1 VLETKEVIRKEI
13 LTKLNNQPRVEVLR
27 KSEIIKDKLFSLAEF
42 KKAKFVM
49 LYASM
54 AKEVH
59 TLDMIDE
66 AIGMGKRVVLP
77 LCASRKVIIP
87 KEITDRNKDLKKG
100 AYNILEPQ
108 KNGKSAK
115 PRDIDL
121 FIVPGV
127 AFDKKN
133 RRLGRGRGYYDRFL
147 QKVPHDK
154 VIIGLAFNLQ
164 IVENLP
170 HDSHDIPVSKVITD

>member
-1 VLETKEVIRKEI
+1 VPDIKEVIRKEI

-49 LYASM
+49 FYASM
-54 AKEVH
+54 DKEVH

-66 AIGMGKRVVLP
+66 ALEMGKEVALP
-77 LCASRKVIIP
+77 LCASREVIIP
-87 KEITDRNKDLKKG
+87 KEITNKSKDLKKG
-100 AYNILEPQ
+100 AYNILEPPR
-108 KNGKSAK
+108 SAK
-115 PRDIDL
+115 EKKPQNIDL

-133 RRLGRGRGYYDRFL
+133 RRLGRGKGYYDRFL
-147 QKVPHDK
+147 QKVPHNK
-154 VIIGLAFNLQ
+154 VIIGLAFDLQ

-170 HDSHDIPVSKVITD
+170 HDSHDIPVSKIITN